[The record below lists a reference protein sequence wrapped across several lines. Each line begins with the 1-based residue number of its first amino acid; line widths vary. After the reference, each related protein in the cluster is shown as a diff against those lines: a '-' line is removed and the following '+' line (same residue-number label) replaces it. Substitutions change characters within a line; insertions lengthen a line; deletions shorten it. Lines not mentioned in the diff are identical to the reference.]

1 MPQPATTDHDHV
13 YGTPIGSHSSISESL
28 LRATL
33 CYGDWCTPGL
43 THIVAELDLYIYIFG

>member
-1 MPQPATTDHDHV
+1 MPQSATTDHDHV
-13 YGTPIGSHSSISESL
+13 YGTPIGSHSCISESL

-43 THIVAELDLYIYIFG
+43 THIVAELNLDIDILG